1 VALGRLVV
9 LASSKTLD
17 EMLALARLC
26 ARPPILI
33 FENGAGIAWPAS
45 SAGRAVTA
53 GGPAVAY
60 RSDLTGDG
68 YAELRSRLRSL
79 RRRGGYRFLG
89 FGDLSAREVARHT
102 GLSLDG
108 ARLARH
114 RAASEPLLWLD
125 TVERLEAFRT
135 EVNSAS
141 YRLVEGGRFLHVMP
155 PTDKATAMGRVAAR
169 LTAVYSARVRIVA
182 CGDSGNDRAMLE
194 AADHA
199 VVFPRRD
206 GSYLEIRN
214 GDGLDVAVRV
224 AAPGAACWSRA
235 LERLPPSRAAATED
249 SP

>member
-1 VALGRLVV
+1 MEIETVRPRAELQPAEPPRPCPAWLVVTDLDGTLLDDDYDLRAAGAAVDRQVALGRLVV

-135 EVNSAS
+135 EVNS
-141 YRLVEGGRFLHVMP
+141 P
-155 PTDKATAMGRVAAR
+155 PTGWWKAAGFSTSCLLPTRPRLWAA
-169 LTAVYSARVRIVA
+169 S
-182 CGDSGNDRAMLE
+182 
-194 AADHA
+194 
-199 VVFPRRD
+199 RRD
-206 GSYLEIRN
+206 
-214 GDGLDVAVRV
+214 
-224 AAPGAACWSRA
+224 
-235 LERLPPSRAAATED
+235 
-249 SP
+249 